1 MTITL
6 QNTEKG
12 QCYAVKFDRYRQQVV
27 DKLKS
32 SVSIRWW
39 DKQTGAWLIPATN
52 KCKAELDQL
61 TYYVRHFE
69 PVQWGTIAQS
79 QTEEDVA
86 FQIPEMPELD
96 GEHGLKVQ
104 PYPYQLQGIA
114 RGLQLKRFING
125 DDMGLGKQQPVSS
138 YVATPNSFRRIGELQ
153 IGDEIFGRDGNVYAV
168 SGVFPQKERRVFKV
182 TFSDGV
188 SCECGPEHLWCVR
201 DVNRRRKGKGWIT
214 KTTQEIMDSGVT
226 YNLKGFGHNH
236 TRRKWEIPM
245 CEPVKYKE
253 RLYIIHPYIMG
264 VLLGDGH
271 LCGGNGKLSFSTPDM
286 DVAIAERVRKL
297 LPGDM
302 LLIRDDYATCPR
314 YNITKNPTVHENR
327 FYQEIKRLKADKPS
341 VEKFI
346 PYEYMHGSVEQ
357 RIDLLR
363 GLMDTDGS
371 GKKNR
376 ITYSTLSYGMARDIA
391 LLVRSLG
398 GQAIIRRY
406 DRRNEGKGVEF
417 QVNVRIK
424 VCPFYLERKAAE
436 WNIKKTNYCSRY
448 ISSIEYIREE
458 DSVCISVT
466 APDHLYLTNN
476 YIVTH
481 NTLESIAT
489 INKADAFPCLVICP
503 NVVKINWQR
512 EWHKFTDK
520 KAMVLTDSVRDSWP
534 FFWQTGM
541 NQVFIVNYE
550 SLRKYFVRRIMKA
563 EKWTLKDVE
572 FHNTIKLFKS
582 VIIDESHK
590 VKSTATQQTKFCKGI
605 ASGKEYII
613 LLTGTPVVNKPKDLV
628 AQLGIMDRMIDMGG
642 WKGFMLRYCSG
653 PNQAS
658 NLKELNYKLWQH
670 CFFRREKSKVLTQL
684 PDKVRQIVSCEITNR
699 KEYMNA
705 ERDLIDYLKRYKEA
719 DDEKIQKSL
728 KGEVMVRIGILKDIT
743 ARGKLKE
750 VIDFVKDFRE
760 NGKKIILF
768 CNLHEI
774 VDRLMIAFPSAVCVT
789 GRQNMQEK
797 QASVDAFQ
805 KNPKTDVIICSIKA
819 ASAGITLTAA
829 SDVAFIELPWTYA
842 DCDQA
847 ESRAH
852 RIGQKDSV
860 NCYYLLGR
868 RTIDQKLYRII
879 EEKKHIS
886 NAVLGAEDNIQTN
899 IVDMVAN
906 LFDTNE
912 EEE

>member
-69 PVQWGTIAQS
+69 PVQWGTVAQL

-96 GEHGLKVQ
+96 GDHGLKVQ

-125 DDMGLGKQQPVSS
+125 DDMGLGKS
-138 YVATPNSFRRIGELQ
+138 
-153 IGDEIFGRDGNVYAV
+153 
-168 SGVFPQKERRVFKV
+168 
-182 TFSDGV
+182 
-188 SCECGPEHLWCVR
+188 
-201 DVNRRRKGKGWIT
+201 
-214 KTTQEIMDSGVT
+214 
-226 YNLKGFGHNH
+226 
-236 TRRKWEIPM
+236 
-245 CEPVKYKE
+245 
-253 RLYIIHPYIMG
+253 
-264 VLLGDGH
+264 
-271 LCGGNGKLSFSTPDM
+271 
-286 DVAIAERVRKL
+286 
-297 LPGDM
+297 
-302 LLIRDDYATCPR
+302 
-314 YNITKNPTVHENR
+314 
-327 FYQEIKRLKADKPS
+327 
-341 VEKFI
+341 
-346 PYEYMHGSVEQ
+346 
-357 RIDLLR
+357 
-363 GLMDTDGS
+363 
-371 GKKNR
+371 
-376 ITYSTLSYGMARDIA
+376 
-391 LLVRSLG
+391 
-398 GQAIIRRY
+398 
-406 DRRNEGKGVEF
+406 
-417 QVNVRIK
+417 
-424 VCPFYLERKAAE
+424 
-436 WNIKKTNYCSRY
+436 
-448 ISSIEYIREE
+448 
-458 DSVCISVT
+458 
-466 APDHLYLTNN
+466 
-476 YIVTH
+476 
-481 NTLESIAT
+481 LESIAT

-550 SLRKYFVRRIMKA
+550 SLRKYFVRRITKA

-699 KEYMNA
+699 KEYMDA

-886 NAVLGAEDNIQTN
+886 NTVLGAEDNNQTN
-899 IVDMVAN
+899 IVDMVGN

>member
-12 QCYAVKFDRYRQQVV
+12 QCYAVKFDRYHQQVV

-69 PVQWGTIAQS
+69 PVQWGTVAQS

-96 GEHGLKVQ
+96 GDHGLKVQ

-125 DDMGLGKQQPVSS
+125 DDMGLGKS
-138 YVATPNSFRRIGELQ
+138 
-153 IGDEIFGRDGNVYAV
+153 
-168 SGVFPQKERRVFKV
+168 
-182 TFSDGV
+182 
-188 SCECGPEHLWCVR
+188 
-201 DVNRRRKGKGWIT
+201 
-214 KTTQEIMDSGVT
+214 
-226 YNLKGFGHNH
+226 
-236 TRRKWEIPM
+236 
-245 CEPVKYKE
+245 
-253 RLYIIHPYIMG
+253 
-264 VLLGDGH
+264 
-271 LCGGNGKLSFSTPDM
+271 
-286 DVAIAERVRKL
+286 
-297 LPGDM
+297 
-302 LLIRDDYATCPR
+302 
-314 YNITKNPTVHENR
+314 
-327 FYQEIKRLKADKPS
+327 
-341 VEKFI
+341 
-346 PYEYMHGSVEQ
+346 
-357 RIDLLR
+357 
-363 GLMDTDGS
+363 
-371 GKKNR
+371 
-376 ITYSTLSYGMARDIA
+376 
-391 LLVRSLG
+391 
-398 GQAIIRRY
+398 
-406 DRRNEGKGVEF
+406 
-417 QVNVRIK
+417 
-424 VCPFYLERKAAE
+424 
-436 WNIKKTNYCSRY
+436 
-448 ISSIEYIREE
+448 
-458 DSVCISVT
+458 
-466 APDHLYLTNN
+466 
-476 YIVTH
+476 
-481 NTLESIAT
+481 LESIAT

-699 KEYMNA
+699 KEYMDA

-774 VDRLMIAFPSAVCVT
+774 VDRLMIVFPSAVCVT

-899 IVDMVAN
+899 IVDMMAN

>member
-69 PVQWGTIAQS
+69 PVQWGTVAQL

-96 GEHGLKVQ
+96 GDHGLKVQ

-125 DDMGLGKQQPVSS
+125 DDMGLGKS
-138 YVATPNSFRRIGELQ
+138 
-153 IGDEIFGRDGNVYAV
+153 
-168 SGVFPQKERRVFKV
+168 
-182 TFSDGV
+182 
-188 SCECGPEHLWCVR
+188 
-201 DVNRRRKGKGWIT
+201 
-214 KTTQEIMDSGVT
+214 
-226 YNLKGFGHNH
+226 
-236 TRRKWEIPM
+236 
-245 CEPVKYKE
+245 
-253 RLYIIHPYIMG
+253 
-264 VLLGDGH
+264 
-271 LCGGNGKLSFSTPDM
+271 
-286 DVAIAERVRKL
+286 
-297 LPGDM
+297 
-302 LLIRDDYATCPR
+302 
-314 YNITKNPTVHENR
+314 
-327 FYQEIKRLKADKPS
+327 
-341 VEKFI
+341 
-346 PYEYMHGSVEQ
+346 
-357 RIDLLR
+357 
-363 GLMDTDGS
+363 
-371 GKKNR
+371 
-376 ITYSTLSYGMARDIA
+376 
-391 LLVRSLG
+391 
-398 GQAIIRRY
+398 
-406 DRRNEGKGVEF
+406 
-417 QVNVRIK
+417 
-424 VCPFYLERKAAE
+424 
-436 WNIKKTNYCSRY
+436 
-448 ISSIEYIREE
+448 
-458 DSVCISVT
+458 
-466 APDHLYLTNN
+466 
-476 YIVTH
+476 
-481 NTLESIAT
+481 LESIAT

-550 SLRKYFVRRIMKA
+550 SLRKYFVRRITKA

-613 LLTGTPVVNKPKDLV
+613 LLTGTPVVNQPKDLV

-658 NLKELNYKLWQH
+658 NLKELNYRLWKH

-699 KEYMNA
+699 KEYMDA

-899 IVDMVAN
+899 IVDMMAN

>member
-12 QCYAVKFDRYRQQVV
+12 QCYAVKFDRYRQQIV

-69 PVQWGTIAQS
+69 PVQWGTVAQS

-125 DDMGLGKQQPVSS
+125 DDMGLGK
-138 YVATPNSFRRIGELQ
+138 
-153 IGDEIFGRDGNVYAV
+153 
-168 SGVFPQKERRVFKV
+168 
-182 TFSDGV
+182 
-188 SCECGPEHLWCVR
+188 
-201 DVNRRRKGKGWIT
+201 
-214 KTTQEIMDSGVT
+214 
-226 YNLKGFGHNH
+226 
-236 TRRKWEIPM
+236 
-245 CEPVKYKE
+245 
-253 RLYIIHPYIMG
+253 
-264 VLLGDGH
+264 
-271 LCGGNGKLSFSTPDM
+271 
-286 DVAIAERVRKL
+286 
-297 LPGDM
+297 
-302 LLIRDDYATCPR
+302 
-314 YNITKNPTVHENR
+314 
-327 FYQEIKRLKADKPS
+327 
-341 VEKFI
+341 
-346 PYEYMHGSVEQ
+346 
-357 RIDLLR
+357 
-363 GLMDTDGS
+363 
-371 GKKNR
+371 
-376 ITYSTLSYGMARDIA
+376 
-391 LLVRSLG
+391 
-398 GQAIIRRY
+398 
-406 DRRNEGKGVEF
+406 
-417 QVNVRIK
+417 
-424 VCPFYLERKAAE
+424 
-436 WNIKKTNYCSRY
+436 
-448 ISSIEYIREE
+448 
-458 DSVCISVT
+458 
-466 APDHLYLTNN
+466 
-476 YIVTH
+476 
-481 NTLESIAT
+481 TLESIAT

-550 SLRKYFVRRIMKA
+550 SLRKYFVRRITKA

-699 KEYMNA
+699 KEYMDA

-805 KNPKTDVIICSIKA
+805 KNSKTDVIICSIKA

-899 IVDMVAN
+899 IVDMMAN

>member
-12 QCYAVKFDRYRQQVV
+12 QCYAVKFDRYRQQIV

-69 PVQWGTIAQS
+69 PVQWGTVAQS

-125 DDMGLGKQQPVSS
+125 DDMGLGK
-138 YVATPNSFRRIGELQ
+138 
-153 IGDEIFGRDGNVYAV
+153 
-168 SGVFPQKERRVFKV
+168 
-182 TFSDGV
+182 
-188 SCECGPEHLWCVR
+188 
-201 DVNRRRKGKGWIT
+201 
-214 KTTQEIMDSGVT
+214 
-226 YNLKGFGHNH
+226 
-236 TRRKWEIPM
+236 
-245 CEPVKYKE
+245 
-253 RLYIIHPYIMG
+253 
-264 VLLGDGH
+264 
-271 LCGGNGKLSFSTPDM
+271 
-286 DVAIAERVRKL
+286 
-297 LPGDM
+297 
-302 LLIRDDYATCPR
+302 
-314 YNITKNPTVHENR
+314 
-327 FYQEIKRLKADKPS
+327 
-341 VEKFI
+341 
-346 PYEYMHGSVEQ
+346 
-357 RIDLLR
+357 
-363 GLMDTDGS
+363 
-371 GKKNR
+371 
-376 ITYSTLSYGMARDIA
+376 
-391 LLVRSLG
+391 
-398 GQAIIRRY
+398 
-406 DRRNEGKGVEF
+406 
-417 QVNVRIK
+417 
-424 VCPFYLERKAAE
+424 
-436 WNIKKTNYCSRY
+436 
-448 ISSIEYIREE
+448 
-458 DSVCISVT
+458 
-466 APDHLYLTNN
+466 
-476 YIVTH
+476 
-481 NTLESIAT
+481 TLESIAT

-550 SLRKYFVRRIMKA
+550 SLRKYFVRRITKA

-699 KEYMNA
+699 KEYMDA

>member
-125 DDMGLGKQQPVSS
+125 DDMGLGK
-138 YVATPNSFRRIGELQ
+138 
-153 IGDEIFGRDGNVYAV
+153 
-168 SGVFPQKERRVFKV
+168 
-182 TFSDGV
+182 
-188 SCECGPEHLWCVR
+188 
-201 DVNRRRKGKGWIT
+201 
-214 KTTQEIMDSGVT
+214 
-226 YNLKGFGHNH
+226 
-236 TRRKWEIPM
+236 
-245 CEPVKYKE
+245 
-253 RLYIIHPYIMG
+253 
-264 VLLGDGH
+264 
-271 LCGGNGKLSFSTPDM
+271 
-286 DVAIAERVRKL
+286 
-297 LPGDM
+297 
-302 LLIRDDYATCPR
+302 
-314 YNITKNPTVHENR
+314 
-327 FYQEIKRLKADKPS
+327 
-341 VEKFI
+341 
-346 PYEYMHGSVEQ
+346 
-357 RIDLLR
+357 
-363 GLMDTDGS
+363 
-371 GKKNR
+371 
-376 ITYSTLSYGMARDIA
+376 
-391 LLVRSLG
+391 
-398 GQAIIRRY
+398 
-406 DRRNEGKGVEF
+406 
-417 QVNVRIK
+417 
-424 VCPFYLERKAAE
+424 
-436 WNIKKTNYCSRY
+436 
-448 ISSIEYIREE
+448 
-458 DSVCISVT
+458 
-466 APDHLYLTNN
+466 
-476 YIVTH
+476 
-481 NTLESIAT
+481 TLESIAT

-550 SLRKYFVRRIMKA
+550 SLRKYFVRRITKA

-628 AQLGIMDRMIDMGG
+628 VQLGIMDRMIDMGG

-699 KEYMNA
+699 KEYMDA

-899 IVDMVAN
+899 IVDMMAN

>member
-12 QCYAVKFDRYRQQVV
+12 QCYAVTFDRYRQQVV

-32 SVSIRWW
+32 SVSILWW
-39 DKQTGAWLIPATN
+39 DKQTGAWMIPATN

-69 PVQWGTIAQS
+69 PVQWGTVSQS
-79 QTEEDVA
+79 QAEEDIA
-86 FQIPEMPELD
+86 FQIPDMPELEGD
-96 GEHGLKVQ
+96 HGLKVQ

-125 DDMGLGKQQPVSS
+125 DDMGLGK
-138 YVATPNSFRRIGELQ
+138 
-153 IGDEIFGRDGNVYAV
+153 
-168 SGVFPQKERRVFKV
+168 
-182 TFSDGV
+182 
-188 SCECGPEHLWCVR
+188 
-201 DVNRRRKGKGWIT
+201 
-214 KTTQEIMDSGVT
+214 
-226 YNLKGFGHNH
+226 
-236 TRRKWEIPM
+236 
-245 CEPVKYKE
+245 
-253 RLYIIHPYIMG
+253 
-264 VLLGDGH
+264 
-271 LCGGNGKLSFSTPDM
+271 
-286 DVAIAERVRKL
+286 
-297 LPGDM
+297 
-302 LLIRDDYATCPR
+302 
-314 YNITKNPTVHENR
+314 
-327 FYQEIKRLKADKPS
+327 
-341 VEKFI
+341 
-346 PYEYMHGSVEQ
+346 
-357 RIDLLR
+357 
-363 GLMDTDGS
+363 
-371 GKKNR
+371 
-376 ITYSTLSYGMARDIA
+376 
-391 LLVRSLG
+391 
-398 GQAIIRRY
+398 
-406 DRRNEGKGVEF
+406 
-417 QVNVRIK
+417 
-424 VCPFYLERKAAE
+424 
-436 WNIKKTNYCSRY
+436 
-448 ISSIEYIREE
+448 
-458 DSVCISVT
+458 
-466 APDHLYLTNN
+466 
-476 YIVTH
+476 
-481 NTLESIAT
+481 TLESIAT
-489 INKADAFPCLVICP
+489 INKAGAFPCLVICP

-550 SLRKYFVRRIMKA
+550 SLRKYFVRRITKA

-605 ASGKEYII
+605 ATGKEYII

-684 PDKVRQIVSCEITNR
+684 PDKVRQIVTCEITNR
-699 KEYMNA
+699 KEYLDA
-705 ERDLIDYLKRYKEA
+705 ERDLIDYLKRYKEV

-774 VDRLMIAFPSAVCVT
+774 VDRLLVAFPSAVCVT
-789 GRQNMQEK
+789 GRQDMQEK

-899 IVDMVAN
+899 IVDMMAN

>member
-69 PVQWGTIAQS
+69 PVQWGTVAQL

-96 GEHGLKVQ
+96 GDHGLKVQ

-125 DDMGLGKQQPVSS
+125 DDMGLGKS
-138 YVATPNSFRRIGELQ
+138 
-153 IGDEIFGRDGNVYAV
+153 
-168 SGVFPQKERRVFKV
+168 
-182 TFSDGV
+182 
-188 SCECGPEHLWCVR
+188 
-201 DVNRRRKGKGWIT
+201 
-214 KTTQEIMDSGVT
+214 
-226 YNLKGFGHNH
+226 
-236 TRRKWEIPM
+236 
-245 CEPVKYKE
+245 
-253 RLYIIHPYIMG
+253 
-264 VLLGDGH
+264 
-271 LCGGNGKLSFSTPDM
+271 
-286 DVAIAERVRKL
+286 
-297 LPGDM
+297 
-302 LLIRDDYATCPR
+302 
-314 YNITKNPTVHENR
+314 
-327 FYQEIKRLKADKPS
+327 
-341 VEKFI
+341 
-346 PYEYMHGSVEQ
+346 
-357 RIDLLR
+357 
-363 GLMDTDGS
+363 
-371 GKKNR
+371 
-376 ITYSTLSYGMARDIA
+376 
-391 LLVRSLG
+391 
-398 GQAIIRRY
+398 
-406 DRRNEGKGVEF
+406 
-417 QVNVRIK
+417 
-424 VCPFYLERKAAE
+424 
-436 WNIKKTNYCSRY
+436 
-448 ISSIEYIREE
+448 
-458 DSVCISVT
+458 
-466 APDHLYLTNN
+466 
-476 YIVTH
+476 
-481 NTLESIAT
+481 LESIAT

-550 SLRKYFVRRIMKA
+550 SLRKYFVRRITKA

-658 NLKELNYKLWQH
+658 NLKELNYRLWKH

-699 KEYMNA
+699 KEYMDA

-797 QASVDAFQ
+797 QAYVDAFQ

-899 IVDMVAN
+899 IVDMMAN

>member
-12 QCYAVKFDRYRQQVV
+12 QCYAVKFDRYHQQVV

-52 KCKAELDQL
+52 RCKAELDQL

-69 PVQWGTIAQS
+69 PVQWGTVAQS

-96 GEHGLKVQ
+96 GDHGLKIQ

-125 DDMGLGKQQPVSS
+125 DDMGLGKS
-138 YVATPNSFRRIGELQ
+138 
-153 IGDEIFGRDGNVYAV
+153 
-168 SGVFPQKERRVFKV
+168 
-182 TFSDGV
+182 
-188 SCECGPEHLWCVR
+188 
-201 DVNRRRKGKGWIT
+201 
-214 KTTQEIMDSGVT
+214 
-226 YNLKGFGHNH
+226 
-236 TRRKWEIPM
+236 
-245 CEPVKYKE
+245 
-253 RLYIIHPYIMG
+253 
-264 VLLGDGH
+264 
-271 LCGGNGKLSFSTPDM
+271 
-286 DVAIAERVRKL
+286 
-297 LPGDM
+297 
-302 LLIRDDYATCPR
+302 
-314 YNITKNPTVHENR
+314 
-327 FYQEIKRLKADKPS
+327 
-341 VEKFI
+341 
-346 PYEYMHGSVEQ
+346 
-357 RIDLLR
+357 
-363 GLMDTDGS
+363 
-371 GKKNR
+371 
-376 ITYSTLSYGMARDIA
+376 
-391 LLVRSLG
+391 
-398 GQAIIRRY
+398 
-406 DRRNEGKGVEF
+406 
-417 QVNVRIK
+417 
-424 VCPFYLERKAAE
+424 
-436 WNIKKTNYCSRY
+436 
-448 ISSIEYIREE
+448 
-458 DSVCISVT
+458 
-466 APDHLYLTNN
+466 
-476 YIVTH
+476 
-481 NTLESIAT
+481 LESIAT

-550 SLRKYFVRRIMKA
+550 SLRKYFVRRITKA

-642 WKGFMLRYCSG
+642 WKGFILRYCSG

-684 PDKVRQIVSCEITNR
+684 PDKVRQIVTCEITNR
-699 KEYMNA
+699 KEYMDA

-774 VDRLMIAFPSAVCVT
+774 VDRLIVAFPSAVCVT

-860 NCYYLLGR
+860 NCYYVLGR

-879 EEKKHIS
+879 EAKKHIS

-899 IVDMVAN
+899 IVDMMAN

>member
-12 QCYAVKFDRYRQQVV
+12 QCYAVKFDRYRQQIV

-69 PVQWGTIAQS
+69 PVQWGTVAQS

-125 DDMGLGKQQPVSS
+125 DDMGLGK
-138 YVATPNSFRRIGELQ
+138 
-153 IGDEIFGRDGNVYAV
+153 
-168 SGVFPQKERRVFKV
+168 
-182 TFSDGV
+182 
-188 SCECGPEHLWCVR
+188 
-201 DVNRRRKGKGWIT
+201 
-214 KTTQEIMDSGVT
+214 
-226 YNLKGFGHNH
+226 
-236 TRRKWEIPM
+236 
-245 CEPVKYKE
+245 
-253 RLYIIHPYIMG
+253 
-264 VLLGDGH
+264 
-271 LCGGNGKLSFSTPDM
+271 
-286 DVAIAERVRKL
+286 
-297 LPGDM
+297 
-302 LLIRDDYATCPR
+302 
-314 YNITKNPTVHENR
+314 
-327 FYQEIKRLKADKPS
+327 
-341 VEKFI
+341 
-346 PYEYMHGSVEQ
+346 
-357 RIDLLR
+357 
-363 GLMDTDGS
+363 
-371 GKKNR
+371 
-376 ITYSTLSYGMARDIA
+376 
-391 LLVRSLG
+391 
-398 GQAIIRRY
+398 
-406 DRRNEGKGVEF
+406 
-417 QVNVRIK
+417 
-424 VCPFYLERKAAE
+424 
-436 WNIKKTNYCSRY
+436 
-448 ISSIEYIREE
+448 
-458 DSVCISVT
+458 
-466 APDHLYLTNN
+466 
-476 YIVTH
+476 
-481 NTLESIAT
+481 TLESIAT

-550 SLRKYFVRRIMKA
+550 SLRKYFVRRITKA

-613 LLTGTPVVNKPKDLV
+613 LLTRTPVVNKPKDLV

-699 KEYMNA
+699 KEYMDA

>member
-12 QCYAVKFDRYRQQVV
+12 QCYAVKFDRYRQQIV

-69 PVQWGTIAQS
+69 PVQWGTVAQS

-125 DDMGLGKQQPVSS
+125 DDMGLGK
-138 YVATPNSFRRIGELQ
+138 
-153 IGDEIFGRDGNVYAV
+153 
-168 SGVFPQKERRVFKV
+168 
-182 TFSDGV
+182 
-188 SCECGPEHLWCVR
+188 
-201 DVNRRRKGKGWIT
+201 
-214 KTTQEIMDSGVT
+214 
-226 YNLKGFGHNH
+226 
-236 TRRKWEIPM
+236 
-245 CEPVKYKE
+245 
-253 RLYIIHPYIMG
+253 
-264 VLLGDGH
+264 
-271 LCGGNGKLSFSTPDM
+271 
-286 DVAIAERVRKL
+286 
-297 LPGDM
+297 
-302 LLIRDDYATCPR
+302 
-314 YNITKNPTVHENR
+314 
-327 FYQEIKRLKADKPS
+327 
-341 VEKFI
+341 
-346 PYEYMHGSVEQ
+346 
-357 RIDLLR
+357 
-363 GLMDTDGS
+363 
-371 GKKNR
+371 
-376 ITYSTLSYGMARDIA
+376 
-391 LLVRSLG
+391 
-398 GQAIIRRY
+398 
-406 DRRNEGKGVEF
+406 
-417 QVNVRIK
+417 
-424 VCPFYLERKAAE
+424 
-436 WNIKKTNYCSRY
+436 
-448 ISSIEYIREE
+448 
-458 DSVCISVT
+458 
-466 APDHLYLTNN
+466 
-476 YIVTH
+476 
-481 NTLESIAT
+481 TLESIAT

-550 SLRKYFVRRIMKA
+550 SLRKYFVRRITKA

-605 ASGKEYII
+605 ASGNEYII

-699 KEYMNA
+699 KEYMDA

>member
-125 DDMGLGKQQPVSS
+125 DDMGLGK
-138 YVATPNSFRRIGELQ
+138 
-153 IGDEIFGRDGNVYAV
+153 
-168 SGVFPQKERRVFKV
+168 
-182 TFSDGV
+182 
-188 SCECGPEHLWCVR
+188 
-201 DVNRRRKGKGWIT
+201 
-214 KTTQEIMDSGVT
+214 
-226 YNLKGFGHNH
+226 
-236 TRRKWEIPM
+236 
-245 CEPVKYKE
+245 
-253 RLYIIHPYIMG
+253 
-264 VLLGDGH
+264 
-271 LCGGNGKLSFSTPDM
+271 
-286 DVAIAERVRKL
+286 
-297 LPGDM
+297 
-302 LLIRDDYATCPR
+302 
-314 YNITKNPTVHENR
+314 
-327 FYQEIKRLKADKPS
+327 
-341 VEKFI
+341 
-346 PYEYMHGSVEQ
+346 
-357 RIDLLR
+357 
-363 GLMDTDGS
+363 
-371 GKKNR
+371 
-376 ITYSTLSYGMARDIA
+376 
-391 LLVRSLG
+391 
-398 GQAIIRRY
+398 
-406 DRRNEGKGVEF
+406 
-417 QVNVRIK
+417 
-424 VCPFYLERKAAE
+424 
-436 WNIKKTNYCSRY
+436 
-448 ISSIEYIREE
+448 
-458 DSVCISVT
+458 
-466 APDHLYLTNN
+466 
-476 YIVTH
+476 
-481 NTLESIAT
+481 TLESIAT
-489 INKADAFPCLVICP
+489 INKANAFPCLVICP

-550 SLRKYFVRRIMKA
+550 SLRKYFVRRITKA

-658 NLKELNYKLWQH
+658 NLKELNYKLWQY

-699 KEYMNA
+699 KEYMDA

-899 IVDMVAN
+899 IVDMMAN

>member
-32 SVSIRWW
+32 SVFIRWW

-69 PVQWGTIAQS
+69 PVQWGTVAQL

-96 GEHGLKVQ
+96 GDHGLKVQ

-125 DDMGLGKQQPVSS
+125 DDMGLGKS
-138 YVATPNSFRRIGELQ
+138 
-153 IGDEIFGRDGNVYAV
+153 
-168 SGVFPQKERRVFKV
+168 
-182 TFSDGV
+182 
-188 SCECGPEHLWCVR
+188 
-201 DVNRRRKGKGWIT
+201 
-214 KTTQEIMDSGVT
+214 
-226 YNLKGFGHNH
+226 
-236 TRRKWEIPM
+236 
-245 CEPVKYKE
+245 
-253 RLYIIHPYIMG
+253 
-264 VLLGDGH
+264 
-271 LCGGNGKLSFSTPDM
+271 
-286 DVAIAERVRKL
+286 
-297 LPGDM
+297 
-302 LLIRDDYATCPR
+302 
-314 YNITKNPTVHENR
+314 
-327 FYQEIKRLKADKPS
+327 
-341 VEKFI
+341 
-346 PYEYMHGSVEQ
+346 
-357 RIDLLR
+357 
-363 GLMDTDGS
+363 
-371 GKKNR
+371 
-376 ITYSTLSYGMARDIA
+376 
-391 LLVRSLG
+391 
-398 GQAIIRRY
+398 
-406 DRRNEGKGVEF
+406 
-417 QVNVRIK
+417 
-424 VCPFYLERKAAE
+424 
-436 WNIKKTNYCSRY
+436 
-448 ISSIEYIREE
+448 
-458 DSVCISVT
+458 
-466 APDHLYLTNN
+466 
-476 YIVTH
+476 
-481 NTLESIAT
+481 LESIAT

-550 SLRKYFVRRIMKA
+550 SLRKYFVRRITKA

-658 NLKELNYKLWQH
+658 NLKELNYRLWKH

-699 KEYMNA
+699 KEYMDA

-899 IVDMVAN
+899 IVDMMAN

>member
-12 QCYAVKFDRYRQQVV
+12 QCYAVKFDRYRQQIV

-52 KCKAELDQL
+52 RCKAELDQL

-125 DDMGLGKQQPVSS
+125 DDMGLGK
-138 YVATPNSFRRIGELQ
+138 
-153 IGDEIFGRDGNVYAV
+153 
-168 SGVFPQKERRVFKV
+168 
-182 TFSDGV
+182 
-188 SCECGPEHLWCVR
+188 
-201 DVNRRRKGKGWIT
+201 
-214 KTTQEIMDSGVT
+214 
-226 YNLKGFGHNH
+226 
-236 TRRKWEIPM
+236 
-245 CEPVKYKE
+245 
-253 RLYIIHPYIMG
+253 
-264 VLLGDGH
+264 
-271 LCGGNGKLSFSTPDM
+271 
-286 DVAIAERVRKL
+286 
-297 LPGDM
+297 
-302 LLIRDDYATCPR
+302 
-314 YNITKNPTVHENR
+314 
-327 FYQEIKRLKADKPS
+327 
-341 VEKFI
+341 
-346 PYEYMHGSVEQ
+346 
-357 RIDLLR
+357 
-363 GLMDTDGS
+363 
-371 GKKNR
+371 
-376 ITYSTLSYGMARDIA
+376 
-391 LLVRSLG
+391 
-398 GQAIIRRY
+398 
-406 DRRNEGKGVEF
+406 
-417 QVNVRIK
+417 
-424 VCPFYLERKAAE
+424 
-436 WNIKKTNYCSRY
+436 
-448 ISSIEYIREE
+448 
-458 DSVCISVT
+458 
-466 APDHLYLTNN
+466 
-476 YIVTH
+476 
-481 NTLESIAT
+481 TLESIAT

-550 SLRKYFVRRIMKA
+550 SLRKYFVRRITKA

-699 KEYMNA
+699 KEYMDA

>member
-12 QCYAVKFDRYRQQVV
+12 QCYAVKFDRYRQQIV

-69 PVQWGTIAQS
+69 PVQWGTVAQS

-125 DDMGLGKQQPVSS
+125 DDMGLGK
-138 YVATPNSFRRIGELQ
+138 
-153 IGDEIFGRDGNVYAV
+153 
-168 SGVFPQKERRVFKV
+168 
-182 TFSDGV
+182 
-188 SCECGPEHLWCVR
+188 
-201 DVNRRRKGKGWIT
+201 
-214 KTTQEIMDSGVT
+214 
-226 YNLKGFGHNH
+226 
-236 TRRKWEIPM
+236 
-245 CEPVKYKE
+245 
-253 RLYIIHPYIMG
+253 
-264 VLLGDGH
+264 
-271 LCGGNGKLSFSTPDM
+271 
-286 DVAIAERVRKL
+286 
-297 LPGDM
+297 
-302 LLIRDDYATCPR
+302 
-314 YNITKNPTVHENR
+314 
-327 FYQEIKRLKADKPS
+327 
-341 VEKFI
+341 
-346 PYEYMHGSVEQ
+346 
-357 RIDLLR
+357 
-363 GLMDTDGS
+363 
-371 GKKNR
+371 
-376 ITYSTLSYGMARDIA
+376 
-391 LLVRSLG
+391 
-398 GQAIIRRY
+398 
-406 DRRNEGKGVEF
+406 
-417 QVNVRIK
+417 
-424 VCPFYLERKAAE
+424 
-436 WNIKKTNYCSRY
+436 
-448 ISSIEYIREE
+448 
-458 DSVCISVT
+458 
-466 APDHLYLTNN
+466 
-476 YIVTH
+476 
-481 NTLESIAT
+481 TLESIAT

-550 SLRKYFVRRIMKA
+550 SLRKYFVRRITKA

-658 NLKELNYKLWQH
+658 NLKELNYRLWKH

-699 KEYMNA
+699 KEYMDA

>member
-12 QCYAVKFDRYRQQVV
+12 QCYAVKFDRYRQQIV

-69 PVQWGTIAQS
+69 PVQWGTVAQS

-125 DDMGLGKQQPVSS
+125 DDMGLGK
-138 YVATPNSFRRIGELQ
+138 
-153 IGDEIFGRDGNVYAV
+153 
-168 SGVFPQKERRVFKV
+168 
-182 TFSDGV
+182 
-188 SCECGPEHLWCVR
+188 
-201 DVNRRRKGKGWIT
+201 
-214 KTTQEIMDSGVT
+214 
-226 YNLKGFGHNH
+226 
-236 TRRKWEIPM
+236 
-245 CEPVKYKE
+245 
-253 RLYIIHPYIMG
+253 
-264 VLLGDGH
+264 
-271 LCGGNGKLSFSTPDM
+271 
-286 DVAIAERVRKL
+286 
-297 LPGDM
+297 
-302 LLIRDDYATCPR
+302 
-314 YNITKNPTVHENR
+314 
-327 FYQEIKRLKADKPS
+327 
-341 VEKFI
+341 
-346 PYEYMHGSVEQ
+346 
-357 RIDLLR
+357 
-363 GLMDTDGS
+363 
-371 GKKNR
+371 
-376 ITYSTLSYGMARDIA
+376 
-391 LLVRSLG
+391 
-398 GQAIIRRY
+398 
-406 DRRNEGKGVEF
+406 
-417 QVNVRIK
+417 
-424 VCPFYLERKAAE
+424 
-436 WNIKKTNYCSRY
+436 
-448 ISSIEYIREE
+448 
-458 DSVCISVT
+458 
-466 APDHLYLTNN
+466 
-476 YIVTH
+476 
-481 NTLESIAT
+481 TLESIAT

-550 SLRKYFVRRIMKA
+550 SLRKYFVRRITKA

-699 KEYMNA
+699 KEYMDA

-899 IVDMVAN
+899 IVDMMAN

>member
-12 QCYAVKFDRYRQQVV
+12 QCYAVTFDRYRQQVV

-39 DKQTGAWLIPATN
+39 DKQTGAWMIPATN

-69 PVQWGTIAQS
+69 PVQWGTVSQS
-79 QTEEDVA
+79 QAEEDIA
-86 FQIPEMPELD
+86 FQIPDMPELEGD
-96 GEHGLKVQ
+96 HGLKVQ

-125 DDMGLGKQQPVSS
+125 DDMGLGK
-138 YVATPNSFRRIGELQ
+138 
-153 IGDEIFGRDGNVYAV
+153 
-168 SGVFPQKERRVFKV
+168 
-182 TFSDGV
+182 
-188 SCECGPEHLWCVR
+188 
-201 DVNRRRKGKGWIT
+201 
-214 KTTQEIMDSGVT
+214 
-226 YNLKGFGHNH
+226 
-236 TRRKWEIPM
+236 
-245 CEPVKYKE
+245 
-253 RLYIIHPYIMG
+253 
-264 VLLGDGH
+264 
-271 LCGGNGKLSFSTPDM
+271 
-286 DVAIAERVRKL
+286 
-297 LPGDM
+297 
-302 LLIRDDYATCPR
+302 
-314 YNITKNPTVHENR
+314 
-327 FYQEIKRLKADKPS
+327 
-341 VEKFI
+341 
-346 PYEYMHGSVEQ
+346 
-357 RIDLLR
+357 
-363 GLMDTDGS
+363 
-371 GKKNR
+371 
-376 ITYSTLSYGMARDIA
+376 
-391 LLVRSLG
+391 
-398 GQAIIRRY
+398 
-406 DRRNEGKGVEF
+406 
-417 QVNVRIK
+417 
-424 VCPFYLERKAAE
+424 
-436 WNIKKTNYCSRY
+436 
-448 ISSIEYIREE
+448 
-458 DSVCISVT
+458 
-466 APDHLYLTNN
+466 
-476 YIVTH
+476 
-481 NTLESIAT
+481 TLESIAT
-489 INKADAFPCLVICP
+489 INKAGAFPCLVICP

-520 KAMVLTDSVRDSWP
+520 KAMVLIDSVRDSWP

-550 SLRKYFVRRIMKA
+550 SLRKYFVRRITKA

-605 ASGKEYII
+605 ATGKEYII

-684 PDKVRQIVSCEITNR
+684 PDKVRQIVTCEITKR
-699 KEYMNA
+699 KEYLDA
-705 ERDLIDYLKRYKEA
+705 ERDLIDYLKRYKEV

-774 VDRLMIAFPSAVCVT
+774 VDRLLVAFPSAVCVT
-789 GRQNMQEK
+789 GRQDMQEK

-899 IVDMVAN
+899 IVDMMAN

>member
-12 QCYAVKFDRYRQQVV
+12 QCYAVKFDRYRQQIV

-69 PVQWGTIAQS
+69 PVQWGTVAQS

-125 DDMGLGKQQPVSS
+125 DDMGLGK
-138 YVATPNSFRRIGELQ
+138 
-153 IGDEIFGRDGNVYAV
+153 
-168 SGVFPQKERRVFKV
+168 
-182 TFSDGV
+182 
-188 SCECGPEHLWCVR
+188 
-201 DVNRRRKGKGWIT
+201 
-214 KTTQEIMDSGVT
+214 
-226 YNLKGFGHNH
+226 
-236 TRRKWEIPM
+236 
-245 CEPVKYKE
+245 
-253 RLYIIHPYIMG
+253 
-264 VLLGDGH
+264 
-271 LCGGNGKLSFSTPDM
+271 
-286 DVAIAERVRKL
+286 
-297 LPGDM
+297 
-302 LLIRDDYATCPR
+302 
-314 YNITKNPTVHENR
+314 
-327 FYQEIKRLKADKPS
+327 
-341 VEKFI
+341 
-346 PYEYMHGSVEQ
+346 
-357 RIDLLR
+357 
-363 GLMDTDGS
+363 
-371 GKKNR
+371 
-376 ITYSTLSYGMARDIA
+376 
-391 LLVRSLG
+391 
-398 GQAIIRRY
+398 
-406 DRRNEGKGVEF
+406 
-417 QVNVRIK
+417 
-424 VCPFYLERKAAE
+424 
-436 WNIKKTNYCSRY
+436 
-448 ISSIEYIREE
+448 
-458 DSVCISVT
+458 
-466 APDHLYLTNN
+466 
-476 YIVTH
+476 
-481 NTLESIAT
+481 TLESIAT

-550 SLRKYFVRRIMKA
+550 SLRKYFVRRITKA

-699 KEYMNA
+699 KEYMDA

-774 VDRLMIAFPSAVCVT
+774 VDRLMIAFTSAVCVT
-789 GRQNMQEK
+789 GRPNMQEM

-805 KNPKTDVIICSIKA
+805 KNPNTDVIICSIKA

>member
-125 DDMGLGKQQPVSS
+125 DDMGLGK
-138 YVATPNSFRRIGELQ
+138 
-153 IGDEIFGRDGNVYAV
+153 
-168 SGVFPQKERRVFKV
+168 
-182 TFSDGV
+182 
-188 SCECGPEHLWCVR
+188 
-201 DVNRRRKGKGWIT
+201 
-214 KTTQEIMDSGVT
+214 
-226 YNLKGFGHNH
+226 
-236 TRRKWEIPM
+236 
-245 CEPVKYKE
+245 
-253 RLYIIHPYIMG
+253 
-264 VLLGDGH
+264 
-271 LCGGNGKLSFSTPDM
+271 
-286 DVAIAERVRKL
+286 
-297 LPGDM
+297 
-302 LLIRDDYATCPR
+302 
-314 YNITKNPTVHENR
+314 
-327 FYQEIKRLKADKPS
+327 
-341 VEKFI
+341 
-346 PYEYMHGSVEQ
+346 
-357 RIDLLR
+357 
-363 GLMDTDGS
+363 
-371 GKKNR
+371 
-376 ITYSTLSYGMARDIA
+376 
-391 LLVRSLG
+391 
-398 GQAIIRRY
+398 
-406 DRRNEGKGVEF
+406 
-417 QVNVRIK
+417 
-424 VCPFYLERKAAE
+424 
-436 WNIKKTNYCSRY
+436 
-448 ISSIEYIREE
+448 
-458 DSVCISVT
+458 
-466 APDHLYLTNN
+466 
-476 YIVTH
+476 
-481 NTLESIAT
+481 TLESIAT

-550 SLRKYFVRRIMKA
+550 SLRKYFVRRITKA

-699 KEYMNA
+699 KEYMDA

-774 VDRLMIAFPSAVCVT
+774 VDRLLVAFPSAVCVT

-868 RTIDQKLYRII
+868 WTIDQKLYRII

-899 IVDMVAN
+899 IVDMMAN

>member
-125 DDMGLGKQQPVSS
+125 DDMGLGK
-138 YVATPNSFRRIGELQ
+138 
-153 IGDEIFGRDGNVYAV
+153 
-168 SGVFPQKERRVFKV
+168 
-182 TFSDGV
+182 
-188 SCECGPEHLWCVR
+188 
-201 DVNRRRKGKGWIT
+201 
-214 KTTQEIMDSGVT
+214 
-226 YNLKGFGHNH
+226 
-236 TRRKWEIPM
+236 
-245 CEPVKYKE
+245 
-253 RLYIIHPYIMG
+253 
-264 VLLGDGH
+264 
-271 LCGGNGKLSFSTPDM
+271 
-286 DVAIAERVRKL
+286 
-297 LPGDM
+297 
-302 LLIRDDYATCPR
+302 
-314 YNITKNPTVHENR
+314 
-327 FYQEIKRLKADKPS
+327 
-341 VEKFI
+341 
-346 PYEYMHGSVEQ
+346 
-357 RIDLLR
+357 
-363 GLMDTDGS
+363 
-371 GKKNR
+371 
-376 ITYSTLSYGMARDIA
+376 
-391 LLVRSLG
+391 
-398 GQAIIRRY
+398 
-406 DRRNEGKGVEF
+406 
-417 QVNVRIK
+417 
-424 VCPFYLERKAAE
+424 
-436 WNIKKTNYCSRY
+436 
-448 ISSIEYIREE
+448 
-458 DSVCISVT
+458 
-466 APDHLYLTNN
+466 
-476 YIVTH
+476 
-481 NTLESIAT
+481 TLESIAT

-550 SLRKYFVRRIMKA
+550 SLRKYFVRRITKA

-699 KEYMNA
+699 KEYMDA

-728 KGEVMVRIGILKDIT
+728 KGEVMVRICILKDIT

-899 IVDMVAN
+899 IVDMMAN

>member
-69 PVQWGTIAQS
+69 PVQWGTVAQS

-96 GEHGLKVQ
+96 GDHGLKVQ

-125 DDMGLGKQQPVSS
+125 DDMGLGKS
-138 YVATPNSFRRIGELQ
+138 
-153 IGDEIFGRDGNVYAV
+153 
-168 SGVFPQKERRVFKV
+168 
-182 TFSDGV
+182 
-188 SCECGPEHLWCVR
+188 
-201 DVNRRRKGKGWIT
+201 
-214 KTTQEIMDSGVT
+214 
-226 YNLKGFGHNH
+226 
-236 TRRKWEIPM
+236 
-245 CEPVKYKE
+245 
-253 RLYIIHPYIMG
+253 
-264 VLLGDGH
+264 
-271 LCGGNGKLSFSTPDM
+271 
-286 DVAIAERVRKL
+286 
-297 LPGDM
+297 
-302 LLIRDDYATCPR
+302 
-314 YNITKNPTVHENR
+314 
-327 FYQEIKRLKADKPS
+327 
-341 VEKFI
+341 
-346 PYEYMHGSVEQ
+346 
-357 RIDLLR
+357 
-363 GLMDTDGS
+363 
-371 GKKNR
+371 
-376 ITYSTLSYGMARDIA
+376 
-391 LLVRSLG
+391 
-398 GQAIIRRY
+398 
-406 DRRNEGKGVEF
+406 
-417 QVNVRIK
+417 
-424 VCPFYLERKAAE
+424 
-436 WNIKKTNYCSRY
+436 
-448 ISSIEYIREE
+448 
-458 DSVCISVT
+458 
-466 APDHLYLTNN
+466 
-476 YIVTH
+476 
-481 NTLESIAT
+481 LESIAT

-550 SLRKYFVRRIMKA
+550 SLRKYFVRRITKA

-699 KEYMNA
+699 KEYMDA

-899 IVDMVAN
+899 IVDMMAN

>member
-69 PVQWGTIAQS
+69 PVQWGTVAQL

-96 GEHGLKVQ
+96 GDHGLKVQ

-125 DDMGLGKQQPVSS
+125 DDMGLGKS
-138 YVATPNSFRRIGELQ
+138 
-153 IGDEIFGRDGNVYAV
+153 
-168 SGVFPQKERRVFKV
+168 
-182 TFSDGV
+182 
-188 SCECGPEHLWCVR
+188 
-201 DVNRRRKGKGWIT
+201 
-214 KTTQEIMDSGVT
+214 
-226 YNLKGFGHNH
+226 
-236 TRRKWEIPM
+236 
-245 CEPVKYKE
+245 
-253 RLYIIHPYIMG
+253 
-264 VLLGDGH
+264 
-271 LCGGNGKLSFSTPDM
+271 
-286 DVAIAERVRKL
+286 
-297 LPGDM
+297 
-302 LLIRDDYATCPR
+302 
-314 YNITKNPTVHENR
+314 
-327 FYQEIKRLKADKPS
+327 
-341 VEKFI
+341 
-346 PYEYMHGSVEQ
+346 
-357 RIDLLR
+357 
-363 GLMDTDGS
+363 
-371 GKKNR
+371 
-376 ITYSTLSYGMARDIA
+376 
-391 LLVRSLG
+391 
-398 GQAIIRRY
+398 
-406 DRRNEGKGVEF
+406 
-417 QVNVRIK
+417 
-424 VCPFYLERKAAE
+424 
-436 WNIKKTNYCSRY
+436 
-448 ISSIEYIREE
+448 
-458 DSVCISVT
+458 
-466 APDHLYLTNN
+466 
-476 YIVTH
+476 
-481 NTLESIAT
+481 LESIAT

-550 SLRKYFVRRIMKA
+550 SLRKYFVRRITKA

-653 PNQAS
+653 PTQAS

-699 KEYMNA
+699 KEYMDA

>member
-1 MTITL
+1 MTISL

-125 DDMGLGKQQPVSS
+125 DDMGLGK
-138 YVATPNSFRRIGELQ
+138 
-153 IGDEIFGRDGNVYAV
+153 
-168 SGVFPQKERRVFKV
+168 
-182 TFSDGV
+182 
-188 SCECGPEHLWCVR
+188 
-201 DVNRRRKGKGWIT
+201 
-214 KTTQEIMDSGVT
+214 
-226 YNLKGFGHNH
+226 
-236 TRRKWEIPM
+236 
-245 CEPVKYKE
+245 
-253 RLYIIHPYIMG
+253 
-264 VLLGDGH
+264 
-271 LCGGNGKLSFSTPDM
+271 
-286 DVAIAERVRKL
+286 
-297 LPGDM
+297 
-302 LLIRDDYATCPR
+302 
-314 YNITKNPTVHENR
+314 
-327 FYQEIKRLKADKPS
+327 
-341 VEKFI
+341 
-346 PYEYMHGSVEQ
+346 
-357 RIDLLR
+357 
-363 GLMDTDGS
+363 
-371 GKKNR
+371 
-376 ITYSTLSYGMARDIA
+376 
-391 LLVRSLG
+391 
-398 GQAIIRRY
+398 
-406 DRRNEGKGVEF
+406 
-417 QVNVRIK
+417 
-424 VCPFYLERKAAE
+424 
-436 WNIKKTNYCSRY
+436 
-448 ISSIEYIREE
+448 
-458 DSVCISVT
+458 
-466 APDHLYLTNN
+466 
-476 YIVTH
+476 
-481 NTLESIAT
+481 TLESIAT

-550 SLRKYFVRRIMKA
+550 SLRKYFVRRITKA

-699 KEYMNA
+699 KEYMDA

-899 IVDMVAN
+899 IVDMMAN

>member
-12 QCYAVKFDRYRQQVV
+12 QCYAVKFDRYHQQVV

-69 PVQWGTIAQS
+69 PVQWGTVAQS

-96 GEHGLKVQ
+96 GDHGLKIQ

-125 DDMGLGKQQPVSS
+125 DDMGLGKS
-138 YVATPNSFRRIGELQ
+138 
-153 IGDEIFGRDGNVYAV
+153 
-168 SGVFPQKERRVFKV
+168 
-182 TFSDGV
+182 
-188 SCECGPEHLWCVR
+188 
-201 DVNRRRKGKGWIT
+201 
-214 KTTQEIMDSGVT
+214 
-226 YNLKGFGHNH
+226 
-236 TRRKWEIPM
+236 
-245 CEPVKYKE
+245 
-253 RLYIIHPYIMG
+253 
-264 VLLGDGH
+264 
-271 LCGGNGKLSFSTPDM
+271 
-286 DVAIAERVRKL
+286 
-297 LPGDM
+297 
-302 LLIRDDYATCPR
+302 
-314 YNITKNPTVHENR
+314 
-327 FYQEIKRLKADKPS
+327 
-341 VEKFI
+341 
-346 PYEYMHGSVEQ
+346 
-357 RIDLLR
+357 
-363 GLMDTDGS
+363 
-371 GKKNR
+371 
-376 ITYSTLSYGMARDIA
+376 
-391 LLVRSLG
+391 
-398 GQAIIRRY
+398 
-406 DRRNEGKGVEF
+406 
-417 QVNVRIK
+417 
-424 VCPFYLERKAAE
+424 
-436 WNIKKTNYCSRY
+436 
-448 ISSIEYIREE
+448 
-458 DSVCISVT
+458 
-466 APDHLYLTNN
+466 
-476 YIVTH
+476 
-481 NTLESIAT
+481 LESIAT

-550 SLRKYFVRRIMKA
+550 SLRKYFVRRITKA

-699 KEYMNA
+699 KEYMDA

-750 VIDFVKDFRE
+750 VIDFAKDFRE

-899 IVDMVAN
+899 IVDMMAN

>member
-69 PVQWGTIAQS
+69 PVQWGTVAQL

-96 GEHGLKVQ
+96 GDHGLKVQ

-125 DDMGLGKQQPVSS
+125 DDMGLGKS
-138 YVATPNSFRRIGELQ
+138 
-153 IGDEIFGRDGNVYAV
+153 
-168 SGVFPQKERRVFKV
+168 
-182 TFSDGV
+182 
-188 SCECGPEHLWCVR
+188 
-201 DVNRRRKGKGWIT
+201 
-214 KTTQEIMDSGVT
+214 
-226 YNLKGFGHNH
+226 
-236 TRRKWEIPM
+236 
-245 CEPVKYKE
+245 
-253 RLYIIHPYIMG
+253 
-264 VLLGDGH
+264 
-271 LCGGNGKLSFSTPDM
+271 
-286 DVAIAERVRKL
+286 
-297 LPGDM
+297 
-302 LLIRDDYATCPR
+302 
-314 YNITKNPTVHENR
+314 
-327 FYQEIKRLKADKPS
+327 
-341 VEKFI
+341 
-346 PYEYMHGSVEQ
+346 
-357 RIDLLR
+357 
-363 GLMDTDGS
+363 
-371 GKKNR
+371 
-376 ITYSTLSYGMARDIA
+376 
-391 LLVRSLG
+391 
-398 GQAIIRRY
+398 
-406 DRRNEGKGVEF
+406 
-417 QVNVRIK
+417 
-424 VCPFYLERKAAE
+424 
-436 WNIKKTNYCSRY
+436 
-448 ISSIEYIREE
+448 
-458 DSVCISVT
+458 
-466 APDHLYLTNN
+466 
-476 YIVTH
+476 
-481 NTLESIAT
+481 LESIAT

-550 SLRKYFVRRIMKA
+550 SLRKYFVRRITKA

-699 KEYMNA
+699 KEYMDA